1 MLKQEDK
8 NSKEIIIRK
17 SNNHKEFSS
26 DDDKFS
32 VPKKKSE
39 RLEKKQN
46 NQEEPNLM
54 SFNVFLIDFWDNFTI
69 RTFDAID
76 VLTDRIHVNLQISN
90 FLFYFRQINYSL
102 NVLERNLCV

>member
-1 MLKQEDK
+1 M
-8 NSKEIIIRK
+8 IRK

-32 VPKKKSE
+32 LPKKKSE
-39 RLEKKQN
+39 RLEKKQY

-54 SFNVFLIDFWDNFTI
+54 SFNVFLIDFWNNFTI
-69 RTFDAID
+69 RTIDAIGA
-76 VLTDRIHVNLQISN
+76 LTDRIYVNIQFSN
-90 FLFYFRQINYSL
+90 FLLYLRQINYLL